1 MARFLLSSL
10 VLPSGMEK
18 VTRCD
23 AGEKTFIRTW
33 STSIRLNESHVNISY
48 GLTCLSFLFLPPK
61 YKKQNKTKK
70 NPNHSVPRMNP
81 HTPQCPSVPPIAP
94 LQGHVGEG
102 RVGGLRSLPRNYSMD
117 DGAKKGERMDNLVYC
132 LLHILM
138 TT

>member
-1 MARFLLSSL
+1 MTRFLLSIL
-10 VLPSGMEK
+10 VLPSGVEK
-18 VTRCD
+18 ATRCD

-48 GLTCLSFLFLPPK
+48 RLTCLVSFSSPK
-61 YKKQNKTKK
+61 NTKNKNKTKK

-81 HTPQCPSVPPIAP
+81 HTPQCLSCPPIPP
-94 LQGHVGEG
+94 LQDHVGEG

-117 DGAKKGERMDNLVYC
+117 NGAKRGERMDNLVYC